1 MDCVGKIQDRVEQLE
16 VARAV
21 AEGFKV
27 PESLIFERLKVSPR
41 KPNLRP
47 IVPPQQAV
55 QPARRLSDS
64 EKQLIHGLLQDS
76 EQCRVVEPLLETGF
90 LLDAWSRP
98 VLEQLIRNPNRSIH
112 LILDSLEDDEL
123 RTAVRAAVFEP
134 FGSITARHV
143 LASVAQLYDAHL
155 VKQEKDI
162 REQLREC
169 GARAPVEL
177 LRKQERIAIEKSR
190 MRGLKP

>member
-1 MDCVGKIQDRVEQLE
+1 VEQLE

-27 PESLIFERLKVSPR
+27 PETLIFERLNVSPR
-41 KPNLRP
+41 KPKMGP
-47 IVPPQQAV
+47 TVPPQMQPAH
-55 QPARRLSDS
+55 PARRLSDS
-64 EKQLIHGLLQDS
+64 EKQLIHGLLQDP

-90 LLDAWSRP
+90 LVDAWSRP
-98 VLEQLIRNPNRSIH
+98 VLDQLIRNPKRSIH
-112 LILDSLEDDEL
+112 LILESLDDDEL
-123 RTAVRAAVFEP
+123 KTAVRAAVFEP
-134 FGSITARHV
+134 FGDITARHV

-177 LRKQERIAIEKSR
+177 LRKQEKIAIEKSR